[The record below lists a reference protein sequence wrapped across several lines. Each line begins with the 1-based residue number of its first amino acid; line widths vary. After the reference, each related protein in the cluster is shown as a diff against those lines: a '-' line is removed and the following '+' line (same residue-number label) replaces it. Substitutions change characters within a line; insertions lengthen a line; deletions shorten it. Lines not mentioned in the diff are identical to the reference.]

1 MARVA
6 VIGEPLRIH
15 GYGLPDA
22 ILCPATDQA
31 EAVLAWRDLPDDIDV
46 AVLTPS
52 AARWLASEI
61 AGRPGV
67 LPVLLAEVPLTQPPI
82 APDGQPEGGV
92 RPATVGARL
101 PGEPGSPAARRPG
114 GPGHQWSPHRGPA
127 RELWIRSVGAKEANC
142 RPKCVKLIQCP
153 EDQDLAVRGRVSCG
167 AEGLVRAGGSRAGK
181 GLRSGRYAGRYV
193 CTCALRGQW
202 PSEDRCLRR
211 RGRCR
216 RSGDV

>member
-67 LPVLLAEVPLTQPPI
+67 LPVLLAEAALTQPRLG
-82 APDGQPEGGV
+82 PDPQPERGV
-92 RPATVGARL
+92 RADPGALAGPGEGPGGLSGPGGLTEAGVLAGPASLGASRLHHDHRLLPPHPATF
-101 PGEPGSPAARRPG
+101 
-114 GPGHQWSPHRGPA
+114 
-127 RELWIRSVGAKEANC
+127 
-142 RPKCVKLIQCP
+142 
-153 EDQDLAVRGRVSCG
+153 
-167 AEGLVRAGGSRAGK
+167 
-181 GLRSGRYAGRYV
+181 
-193 CTCALRGQW
+193 
-202 PSEDRCLRR
+202 
-211 RGRCR
+211 
-216 RSGDV
+216 

>member
-82 APDGQPEGGV
+82 APDGQPEG
-92 RPATVGARL
+92 
-101 PGEPGSPAARRPG
+101 
-114 GPGHQWSPHRGPA
+114 PGHQWSPHRGPA
-127 RELWIRSVGAKEANC
+127 RELWIRSVGAKEANR
-142 RPKCVKLIQCP
+142 RPKCVKLVQCP
-153 EDQDLAVRGRVSCG
+153 EDQDLAVRGRVSWG
-167 AEGLVRAGGSRAGK
+167 AEGLVRGGGSRAGK
-181 GLRSGRYAGRYV
+181 GMRSGRYAGRYV
-193 CTCALRGQW
+193 CTCALRGQ
-202 PSEDRCLRR
+202 
-211 RGRCR
+211 
-216 RSGDV
+216 

>member
-67 LPVLLAEVPLTQPPI
+67 LPVLLAEAPVP
-82 APDGQPEGGV
+82 A
-92 RPATVGARL
+92 
-101 PGEPGSPAARRPG
+101 EPGLPADPG
-114 GPGHQWSPHRGPA
+114 VLAEPGLLAQPRVPPDPS
-127 RELWIRSVGAKEANC
+127 
-142 RPKCVKLIQCP
+142 
-153 EDQDLAVRGRVSCG
+153 DL
-167 AEGLVRAGGSRAGK
+167 
-181 GLRSGRYAGRYV
+181 
-193 CTCALRGQW
+193 
-202 PSEDRCLRR
+202 P
-211 RGRCR
+211 
-216 RSGDV
+216 

>member
-67 LPVLLAEVPLTQPPI
+67 LPVLLAEVPLTQPLL

-92 RPATVGARL
+92 RADPV
-101 PGEPGSPAARRPG
+101 
-114 GPGHQWSPHRGPA
+114 
-127 RELWIRSVGAKEANC
+127 
-142 RPKCVKLIQCP
+142 
-153 EDQDLAVRGRVSCG
+153 DQPIDHTPFDPLA
-167 AEGLVRAGGSRAGK
+167 
-181 GLRSGRYAGRYV
+181 
-193 CTCALRGQW
+193 
-202 PSEDRCLRR
+202 
-211 RGRCR
+211 
-216 RSGDV
+216 

>member
-31 EAVLAWRDLPDDIDV
+31 EAVLAWRELPDDIDV

-67 LPVLLAEVPLTQPPI
+67 LPILLAEAPPTQPLLTLDP
-82 APDGQPEGGV
+82 QPEYGV
-92 RPATVGARL
+92 EPDPADRP
-101 PGEPGSPAARRPG
+101 
-114 GPGHQWSPHRGPA
+114 
-127 RELWIRSVGAKEANC
+127 I
-142 RPKCVKLIQCP
+142 
-153 EDQDLAVRGRVSCG
+153 
-167 AEGLVRAGGSRAGK
+167 
-181 GLRSGRYAGRYV
+181 
-193 CTCALRGQW
+193 
-202 PSEDRCLRR
+202 DRTPFDPLN
-211 RGRCR
+211 
-216 RSGDV
+216 

>member
-1 MARVA
+1 MARLP

-22 ILCPATDQA
+22 ILCPATGQA

-92 RPATVGARL
+92 RPHPL
-101 PGEPGSPAARRPG
+101 PHPLDHPPFH
-114 GPGHQWSPHRGPA
+114 P
-127 RELWIRSVGAKEANC
+127 
-142 RPKCVKLIQCP
+142 
-153 EDQDLAVRGRVSCG
+153 LAS
-167 AEGLVRAGGSRAGK
+167 L
-181 GLRSGRYAGRYV
+181 
-193 CTCALRGQW
+193 
-202 PSEDRCLRR
+202 
-211 RGRCR
+211 
-216 RSGDV
+216 